1 MTCEQTSLIGRSV
14 PRRED
19 LRFIT
24 GAGQF
29 TDDLCPDGLVH
40 GFTVRSPWANGKD
53 LRIDATAARAMPGV
67 RLVLTADSLAEAGL
81 ERVPVD
87 LPPPGHTFETWSPS
101 PQPILAKGEVR
112 YVGDLLA
119 FIVADTLHQARDAAE
134 ALRMEL
140 TQLPP
145 VLDLQQAEP
154 DFVYEEGDAAA
165 TIAASANAASVI
177 KAKVLVNRVDAAPIE
192 PRGCIGFCKDGR
204 FTLHVSTQR
213 VQIIQRAL
221 ADCVFKVPRDRVRV
235 VAPDTGGGFGQ
246 KNGLYPEYVLC
257 LEASRQLGRPV
268 KWVPDRADV
277 LSAGCHARDNLFSVS
292 ASLDASGRITSI
304 AAIRTMNMG
313 AYTSSR
319 SMVPVQN
326 GITHLTGVYN
336 IPAAH
341 VRVEGVLTNTAP
353 TCSYRGAGRP
363 ENVYACE
370 RLIDIIARTLGR
382 DPIALR
388 RANLIEQ
395 ARMPWTSPLGTRF
408 ETYDFAVLL
417 DRALTNIDYSG
428 FAARRQKSAAAGRLR
443 GFGVSLF
450 AEDLHGSHEPIPV
463 RLEWQGDRLDLIV
476 GTGSAGHGHETTFV
490 QVAAETLGLPMERFG
505 FRQSD
510 TARMPD
516 GVGTAASWSMTLG
529 GSSVRLAAEAAI
541 DKGRD
546 IASTLLEAAEQDIV
560 FENGNFSVV
569 GTDRRVGWDAI
580 FAAEPAF
587 NVRGSFSGTGQSVP
601 AGCHACE
608 VEVDPETGMTTIL
621 GYVIVQDSGAVI
633 HPVIFE
639 GQLHGGMAQGIGQGS
654 LEQIVYD
661 PDSGQLLSGTLMD
674 YALPRASDLPKVD
687 ASFLQTR
694 ATDNPLGVKGV
705 GEAAATGSTAAF
717 ANATL
722 DALWPLQI
730 LHIDPPFTPLK
741 VWNAIRTATGRGA
754 ALSKGENGHLNQ
766 TGLSIRNE
774 PHALTMPRNS

>member
-1 MTCEQTSLIGRSV
+1 MIGGPTSLIGRSV

-19 LRFIT
+19 LRFVT

-40 GFTVRSPWANGKD
+40 GLAVRSPWAHGID
-53 LRIDATAARAMPGV
+53 LRIDATAARVMPGV
-67 RLVLTADSLAEAGL
+67 RLVLTADCLAEAGL

-87 LPPPGHTFETWSPS
+87 LPPPGQTFKTWSS
-101 PQPILAKGEVR
+101 SAQPILAKADVR

-119 FIVADTLHQARDAAE
+119 FIVADTLVQARDAAE
-134 ALRMEL
+134 ALQMQV

-165 TIAASANAASVI
+165 TAAAVANAASVI
-177 KAKVLVNRVDAAPIE
+177 KATVLVNRVDAIPIE
-192 PRGCIGFCKDGR
+192 PRGCIGYCADGL

-221 ADCVFKVPRDRVRV
+221 ADHVFKVPRDQVRV

-246 KNGLYPEYVLC
+246 KNGLYPEYILC
-257 LEASRQLGRPV
+257 LEASRRLGKPV

-277 LSAGCHARDNLFSVS
+277 LSAGCHARDNRFSVS
-292 ASLDASGRITSI
+292 AGLDASGRITSI

-326 GITHLTGVYN
+326 GITHLTGVYG
-336 IPAAH
+336 IRAAH

-382 DPIALR
+382 DPIAFR
-388 RANLIEQ
+388 RENLIEVAQ
-395 ARMPWTSPLGTRF
+395 MPWTSPLGTRF
-408 ETYDFAVLL
+408 ESHDFASLL
-417 DRALTNIDYSG
+417 DRALTNIDHIG
-428 FAARRQKSAAAGRLR
+428 FPGRAKKSAESGMLR
-443 GFGVSLF
+443 GLGVSLF
-450 AEDLHGSHEPIPV
+450 AEDLHGSNEPLPA

-490 QVAAETLGLPMERFG
+490 QVAAETLGLPMARLG

-546 IASTLLEAAEQDIV
+546 IASTLLEVAEQDIV
-560 FENGNFSVV
+560 FENGDFSVV
-569 GTDRRVGWDAI
+569 GTDRSVGWDTI
-580 FAAEPAF
+580 FAAEPDF
-587 NVRGSFSGTGQSVP
+587 NVWGSFAGTGQSVT

-621 GYVIVQDSGAVI
+621 RYVIVQDSGTVI
-633 HPVIFE
+633 HPMIFE
-639 GQLHGGMAQGIGQGS
+639 GQLHGGMAQGVGQGW
-654 LEQIVYD
+654 LEQVVYD
-661 PDSGQLLSGTLMD
+661 PDSGQLLSGTLTD
-674 YALPRASDLPKVD
+674 YALPRASDLPKIDV
-687 ASFLQTR
+687 SFLQTR

-722 DALWPLQI
+722 DALWPLQV

-741 VWNAIRTATGRGA
+741 VWSAIRTATGRGESPIVQRA
-754 ALSKGENGHLNQ
+754 TNA
-766 TGLSIRNE
+766 
-774 PHALTMPRNS
+774 

>member
-1 MTCEQTSLIGRSV
+1 VTQDPTSLIGRSV

-19 LRFIT
+19 FRFVT
-24 GAGQF
+24 GTGQF
-29 TDDLCPDGLVH
+29 TDDLCPDGMIH
-40 GFTVRSPWANGKD
+40 GFTVRSPWAHGTD
-53 LRIDATAARAMPGV
+53 LRIDAAAARAMPGV
-67 RLVLTADSLAEAGL
+67 RLVLTADSLTEAGL
-81 ERVPVD
+81 ECVPVD

-101 PQPILAKGEVR
+101 AQPILAKKDVR

-119 FIVADTLHQARDAAE
+119 FVVADTLLRARDAAE

-145 VLDLQQAEP
+145 VLDLQRAKP
-154 DFVYEEGDAAA
+154 NFVYEEGDAVTTAEA
-165 TIAASANAASVI
+165 LAKAASVVT
-177 KAKVLVNRVDAAPIE
+177 ATVLVNRVDAIPIE
-192 PRGCIGFCKDGR
+192 PRGCIGCCVDGR

-221 ADCVFKVPRDRVRV
+221 ADHVFKVPRDRVRV

-257 LEASRQLGRPV
+257 LEASRRLGQPV

-292 ASLDASGRITSI
+292 ASLNARGRITSI

-326 GITHLTGVYN
+326 GITHLTGVYD

-370 RLIDIIARTLGR
+370 RLMDIIARTLGR
-382 DPIALR
+382 DPIAFR
-388 RANLIEQ
+388 RTNLI
-395 ARMPWTSPLGTRF
+395 APSRMPWISPLGTRF
-408 ETYDFAVLL
+408 EAHDFAMLL
-417 DRALTNIDYSG
+417 DRALTNIDYAG
-428 FAARRQKSAAAGRLR
+428 VAARKRQSAKAGKLR

-450 AEDLHGSHEPIPV
+450 AEDLHGSHEPIPA
-463 RLEWQGDRLDLIV
+463 RLEWQRDHLDLIV

-490 QVAAETLGLPMERFG
+490 QVAAETLGLPMARFG

-510 TARMPD
+510 TARMPE

-529 GSSVRLAAEAAI
+529 GSSVRRAAEAAI

-546 IASTLLEAAEQDIV
+546 IACTLLEAAEQDIV
-560 FENGNFSVV
+560 FENGNFGVI
-569 GTDRRVGWDAI
+569 GTDRSVGWDAI

-587 NVRGSFSGTGQSVP
+587 NVRGSFGGIGQNVA
-601 AGCHACE
+601 AGCHSCE
-608 VEVDPETGMTTIL
+608 VEVDPKTGMTTIL
-621 GYVIVQDSGAVI
+621 RYVIVQDSGVVI
-633 HPVIFE
+633 HPMIFE
-639 GQLHGGMAQGIGQGS
+639 GQLHGGMAQGIGQGWF
-654 LEQIVYD
+654 EQIAYD
-661 PDSGQLLSGTLMD
+661 SDSGQLLSGTLMD
-674 YALPRASDLPKVD
+674 YAMPRASDLPKID
-687 ASFLQTR
+687 ASFLQTK
-694 ATDNPLGVKGV
+694 AADNPLGVKGV

-717 ANATL
+717 ANAIL

-730 LHIDPPFTPLK
+730 LHIDPPFTSLK
-741 VWNAIRTATGRGA
+741 IWNAIRTTRDGGA
-754 ALSKGENGHLNQ
+754 QFLNEKVNSA
-766 TGLSIRNE
+766 SIRND
-774 PHALTMPRNS
+774 HTA